1 MPSRPHP
8 LFRQSLQ
15 HPLLVRM
22 CVDPLFHH
30 GKHLHLNGV
39 VPVEKSGMTK
49 DGHDGVDCL
58 MRVDFRV

>member
-1 MPSRPHP
+1 
-8 LFRQSLQ
+8 
-15 HPLLVRM
+15 M